1 MSPDL
6 PATPE
11 NHPESVRRLAT
22 TLRTLDEAH
31 RRYRLH
37 AAKALGMGHTE
48 LSALVAIGET
58 PGMTPGTLSNELLL
72 STGATTAVVDRL
84 EKSGHV
90 TRTRHPGDRRSLFLH
105 LTAQG
110 EDTTTILREA
120 YQYVLST
127 TGTDE
132 TIAEALPQLDGI
144 AAALDAAAREAAS

>member
-11 NHPESVRRLAT
+11 NHPESVRLLAS

-37 AAKALGMGHTE
+37 AAKVIGLGHTE
-48 LSALVAIGET
+48 LSALVAIGEA
-58 PGMTPGTLSNELLL
+58 PGLTPGTLSHELLL

-90 TRTRHPGDRRSLFLH
+90 VRTRHPDDRRSLFLH
-105 LTAQG
+105 LTALG
-110 EDTTTILREA
+110 EATTGTLTEA

-132 TIAEALPQLDGI
+132 TIADALPQLDAI
-144 AAALDAAAREAAS
+144 AAALDAASREPAS

>member
-1 MSPDL
+1 VSPDL

-11 NHPESVRRLAT
+11 NHPESVRRLAA
-22 TLRTLDEAH
+22 TLQTLDEAH

-37 AAKALGMGHTE
+37 AAKVVGMGHTE
-48 LSALVAIGET
+48 LAALLAVADAPGLT
-58 PGMTPGTLSNELLL
+58 PGALAQELLL

-90 TRTRHPGDRRSLFLH
+90 TRSRHPGDRRSLFLH

-110 EDTTTILREA
+110 EGTTTTLREA

-132 TIAEALPQLDGI
+132 TIAEALPQLDSI
-144 AAALDAAAREAAS
+144 AAALDAAAREPAS

>member
-11 NHPESVRRLAT
+11 NHPESVQRLAV

-37 AAKALGMGHTE
+37 AAKVLGMGHTE
-48 LSALVAIGET
+48 LTALVALSET
-58 PGMTPGTLSNELLL
+58 PGMTPGALSTELLL

-90 TRTRHPGDRRSLFLH
+90 ARSRHPGDRRSLFLH
-105 LTAQG
+105 LTDLG
-110 EDTTTILREA
+110 EATTTTLREA

-132 TIAEALPQLDGI
+132 TIADALPQLDGI
-144 AAALDAAAREAAS
+144 AAALDAAAREPTS

>member
-1 MSPDL
+1 
-6 PATPE
+6 
-11 NHPESVRRLAT
+11 
-22 TLRTLDEAH
+22 
-31 RRYRLH
+31 
-37 AAKALGMGHTE
+37 MGHTE

-144 AAALDAAAREAAS
+144 AAALDVAAREAAS